1 MIIQCENCNKK
12 FEIQD
17 NLIPDDGRLLEC
29 GSCDHQWHYT
39 PITKIE
45 LTDEVPIKDEPT
57 NEVPIKDEPA
67 DEVQI
72 KDEPTEQLIV
82 KKTKKKSKII
92 EKIYESDSDNENDTD
107 NEIEQTN
114 ENIKTKEKNISFIN
128 FLLVGIISFVAIVIL
143 FDTFENQIAYVIPN
157 VGLYINGLH
166 EILRDIFLFIA
177 DLSK

>member
-17 NLIPDDGRLLEC
+17 SLIPDKGRLLEC
-29 GSCDHQWHYT
+29 GSCTHQWHYT
-39 PITKIE
+39 PIAKLE
-45 LTDEVPIKDEPT
+45 LT

-67 DEVQI
+67 E
-72 KDEPTEQLIV
+72 ELIV

-92 EKIYESDSDNENDTD
+92 KKIYENDAD
-107 NEIEQTN
+107 NEIDQTN
-114 ENIKTKEKNISFIN
+114 ENITTKEKNISFIN
-128 FLLVGIISFVAIVIL
+128 FILVSIISFVAIVIL
-143 FDTFENQIAYVIPN
+143 ADTFKNQIAYIIPN
-157 VGLYINGLH
+157 ISLYINELH

>member
-29 GSCDHQWHYT
+29 GSCAYQWQYT
-39 PITKIE
+39 PITKLE

-57 NEVPIKDEPA
+57 DEVPIKDEPA
-67 DEVQI
+67 EELII
-72 KDEPTEQLIV
+72 KKV
-82 KKTKKKSKII
+82 KKKSKII
-92 EKIYESDSDNENDTD
+92 KKIYENDSDNEID
-107 NEIEQTN
+107 QTN

-143 FDTFENQIAYVIPN
+143 VDTFKNQIAYVIPN
-157 VGLYINGLH
+157 ISLYINELH

>member
-1 MIIQCENCNKK
+1 MIIQCVNCNKK

-29 GSCDHQWHYT
+29 GSCAHQWHYT
-39 PITKIE
+39 PITKLE
-45 LTDEVPIKDEPT
+45 LTDEVQTKVDEVQVKT
-57 NEVPIKDEPA
+57 DEVKIKDEPA
-67 DEVQI
+67 
-72 KDEPTEQLIV
+72 EQLIV

-92 EKIYESDSDNENDTD
+92 KKIYESDADD
-107 NEIEQTN
+107 EIDQTN
-114 ENIKTKEKNISFIN
+114 ESITTKEKNISFIN

-143 FDTFENQIAYVIPN
+143 VDTFKNQIAYVIPN
-157 VGLYINGLH
+157 ISLYINELH

>member
-17 NLIPDDGRLLEC
+17 KLIPDDGRLLEC
-29 GSCDHQWHYT
+29 GSCAHQWHYT
-39 PITKIE
+39 PITKLE
-45 LTDEVPIKDEPT
+45 LTDEVQIKDEPADEVPIKDEPA
-57 NEVPIKDEPA
+57 EE
-67 DEVQI
+67 
-72 KDEPTEQLIV
+72 LIV

-92 EKIYESDSDNENDTD
+92 KKIYENDAD
-107 NEIEQTN
+107 NEIDQTN
-114 ENIKTKEKNISFIN
+114 ENITTKEKNISFIN

-143 FDTFENQIAYVIPN
+143 VDTFKNQIAYVIPN
-157 VGLYINGLH
+157 ISLYINELH

>member
-1 MIIQCENCNKK
+1 MIFQCQNCNKK

-17 NLIPDDGRLLEC
+17 KLIPDDGRLLEC
-29 GSCDHQWHYT
+29 GSCAHQWHYT
-39 PITKIE
+39 PITKLE
-45 LTDEVPIKDEPT
+45 LTDEVQIK
-57 NEVPIKDEPA
+57 A

-72 KDEPTEQLIV
+72 KTDEVQINDEPAEQLIV

-92 EKIYESDSDNENDTD
+92 KKIYENDTD
-107 NEIEQTN
+107 DEIDQTN
-114 ENIKTKEKNISFIN
+114 EIITTKEKNISFIN

-143 FDTFENQIAYVIPN
+143 FDTFKNQIAYVIPN

>member
-1 MIIQCENCNKK
+1 MIIQCVNCNKK

-17 NLIPDDGRLLEC
+17 KLIPDDGRLLEC
-29 GSCDHQWHYT
+29 GSCAHQWHYT
-39 PITKIE
+39 PITKLE
-45 LTDEVPIKDEPT
+45 LTDEVQTKVDEVQVKT
-57 NEVPIKDEPA
+57 

-72 KDEPTEQLIV
+72 KDEPAEQLIV

-92 EKIYESDSDNENDTD
+92 EKIDENDAD
-107 NEIEQTN
+107 NEIDHTN
-114 ENIKTKEKNISFIN
+114 ENITTKKKNISFIN

-143 FDTFENQIAYVIPN
+143 VDTFKNQISYVIPN
-157 VGLYINGLH
+157 ISLYINELH

>member
-17 NLIPDDGRLLEC
+17 NLIPDKGRLLEC
-29 GSCDHQWHYT
+29 GSCAHQWHYT
-39 PITKIE
+39 PITKLE
-45 LTDEVPIKDEPT
+45 LT
-57 NEVPIKDEPA
+57 

-82 KKTKKKSKII
+82 KKTKKKYKIIKKKKSKII
-92 EKIYESDSDNENDTD
+92 KKIYENDAD
-107 NEIEQTN
+107 NEIDQTN
-114 ENIKTKEKNISFIN
+114 ENITTKEKNISFIN

-143 FDTFENQIAYVIPN
+143 VDTFKNQIAYVIPN
-157 VGLYINGLH
+157 INLYINELH

>member
-1 MIIQCENCNKK
+1 MIILCENCNKK

-17 NLIPDDGRLLEC
+17 KLIPDDGRLLEC
-29 GSCDHQWHYT
+29 GSCAHQWHYT
-39 PITKIE
+39 PITKLE
-45 LTDEVPIKDEPT
+45 LTDEVQTKVDEVQVKT
-57 NEVPIKDEPA
+57 

-72 KDEPTEQLIV
+72 KDEPAEQLIV

-92 EKIYESDSDNENDTD
+92 EKIDENDAD
-107 NEIEQTN
+107 NEIDHTN
-114 ENIKTKEKNISFIN
+114 ENITTKKKNISFIN

-143 FDTFENQIAYVIPN
+143 VDTFKNQIAYVIPN
-157 VGLYINGLH
+157 ISLYINELH

>member
-17 NLIPDDGRLLEC
+17 NLISDKGRLLEC
-29 GSCDHQWHYT
+29 GSCAHQWHYT
-39 PITKIE
+39 PITKLE
-45 LTDEVPIKDEPT
+45 LTDEIPIKDEPANEDPIKDEPT
-57 NEVPIKDEPA
+57 DE
-67 DEVQI
+67 
-72 KDEPTEQLIV
+72 LIV

-92 EKIYESDSDNENDTD
+92 KKIYENDADNEV
-107 NEIEQTN
+107 EQKSKNFT
-114 ENIKTKEKNISFIN
+114 TKEKNISFIN

-143 FDTFENQIAYVIPN
+143 VDTFKSQIAYVIPN
-157 VGLYINGLH
+157 INLYINELH

>member
-29 GSCDHQWHYT
+29 GSCAHQWHYT
-39 PITKIE
+39 PITKLE

-57 NEVPIKDEPA
+57 DKVPIKDEPA
-67 DEVQI
+67 DQVPI
-72 KDEPTEQLIV
+72 KDEPAEELII
-82 KKTKKKSKII
+82 KKVKKKSKII
-92 EKIYESDSDNENDTD
+92 KKIYESDADD
-107 NEIEQTN
+107 EIGQTN
-114 ENIKTKEKNISFIN
+114 ESIKTKEKNISFIN

-143 FDTFENQIAYVIPN
+143 VDTFKSQIAYVIPN
-157 VGLYINGLH
+157 INLYINELH

>member
-1 MIIQCENCNKK
+1 MIIQCVNCNKK

-17 NLIPDDGRLLEC
+17 KLIPDDGRLLEC
-29 GSCDHQWHYT
+29 GSCAHQWHYT
-39 PITKIE
+39 PITKLE
-45 LTDEVPIKDEPT
+45 LTDEVQTKVDEVQVKT
-57 NEVPIKDEPA
+57 

-72 KDEPTEQLIV
+72 KDEPAEQLIV

-92 EKIYESDSDNENDTD
+92 EKIYENDAD
-107 NEIEQTN
+107 NEIDHTN
-114 ENIKTKEKNISFIN
+114 ENITTKKKNISFIN

-143 FDTFENQIAYVIPN
+143 VDTFKNQIAYVIPN
-157 VGLYINGLH
+157 ISLYINELH

>member
-17 NLIPDDGRLLEC
+17 SLIPDEGRLLEC
-29 GSCDHQWHYT
+29 GSCAHHWHYR
-39 PITKIE
+39 PITKLE
-45 LTDEVPIKDEPT
+45 LT
-57 NEVPIKDEPA
+57 

-72 KDEPTEQLIV
+72 KDEPTEQLII

-92 EKIYESDSDNENDTD
+92 KKIYESDADD
-107 NEIEQTN
+107 EIDQTN
-114 ENIKTKEKNISFIN
+114 ESITTKQKNISFIN
-128 FLLVGIISFVAIVIL
+128 FLLVGIISFIAIVIL
-143 FDTFENQIAYVIPN
+143 VDTFKNQIAYIIPN
-157 VGLYINGLH
+157 INLYINELH

>member
-17 NLIPDDGRLLEC
+17 KLIPDDGRLLEC
-29 GSCDHQWHYT
+29 GSCAHQWHYT
-39 PITKIE
+39 PITKLE
-45 LTDEVPIKDEPT
+45 LTDEVQTKVDEVQVKT
-57 NEVPIKDEPA
+57 

-72 KDEPTEQLIV
+72 KDEPAEQLIV
-82 KKTKKKSKII
+82 KKVKKKSKII
-92 EKIYESDSDNENDTD
+92 KKIYENDAD
-107 NEIEQTN
+107 NEIDQTN
-114 ENIKTKEKNISFIN
+114 ENITTKEKNISFIN

-143 FDTFENQIAYVIPN
+143 ADTFKNQIAYVIPN
-157 VGLYINGLH
+157 INLYINELH

>member
-17 NLIPDDGRLLEC
+17 NLITDKGRLLEC
-29 GSCDHQWHYT
+29 GSCAHQWHYT
-39 PITKIE
+39 PITKLE
-45 LTDEVPIKDEPT
+45 LTDEIPIKDEPANEDPIKDEPT
-57 NEVPIKDEPA
+57 DE
-67 DEVQI
+67 
-72 KDEPTEQLIV
+72 LIV

-92 EKIYESDSDNENDTD
+92 KKIYENDADNEV
-107 NEIEQTN
+107 EQKSKNFT
-114 ENIKTKEKNISFIN
+114 TKEKNISFIN

-143 FDTFENQIAYVIPN
+143 VDTFKNQIAYVIPN
-157 VGLYINGLH
+157 INLYINELH

>member
-29 GSCDHQWHYT
+29 GSCAHQWHYT
-39 PITKIE
+39 PITKLE
-45 LTDEVPIKDEPT
+45 LTDEVPIKDVPT
-57 NEVPIKDEPA
+57 DEVPIKDEPA
-67 DEVQI
+67 DEVPI
-72 KDEPTEQLIV
+72 KDEPAEELII
-82 KKTKKKSKII
+82 KKVKKKSKII
-92 EKIYESDSDNENDTD
+92 KKIYENDSDNEID
-107 NEIEQTN
+107 QTN

-143 FDTFENQIAYVIPN
+143 FDTFKNQIAYVIPN
-157 VGLYINGLH
+157 ISLYINELH

>member
-29 GSCDHQWHYT
+29 GSCAHQWHYT
-39 PITKIE
+39 PITKLE
-45 LTDEVPIKDEPT
+45 LTDEVPIKDVPT
-57 NEVPIKDEPA
+57 DEVPIKDEPA
-67 DEVQI
+67 DEVPI
-72 KDEPTEQLIV
+72 KDEPAEELII
-82 KKTKKKSKII
+82 KKVKKKSKII
-92 EKIYESDSDNENDTD
+92 KKIYENDSDNEID
-107 NEIEQTN
+107 QTN

-157 VGLYINGLH
+157 VGLYINELH

>member
-45 LTDEVPIKDEPT
+45 LTDEV
-57 NEVPIKDEPA
+57 
-67 DEVQI
+67 QI

-92 EKIYESDSDNENDTD
+92 KKIYENDSD

-143 FDTFENQIAYVIPN
+143 VDTFKNQIAYVIPN
-157 VGLYINGLH
+157 ISLYINELN

>member
-17 NLIPDDGRLLEC
+17 SLITDEGRLLEC
-29 GSCDHQWHYT
+29 GSCAHQWHYT
-39 PITKIE
+39 PITKLE
-45 LTDEVPIKDEPT
+45 LT
-57 NEVPIKDEPA
+57 

-92 EKIYESDSDNENDTD
+92 KKIYENDAD
-107 NEIEQTN
+107 NEIDQTN
-114 ENIKTKEKNISFIN
+114 ENITTKEKNISFIN

-143 FDTFENQIAYVIPN
+143 VDTFKNQITYVIPN
-157 VGLYINGLH
+157 IGLYINELH

>member
-1 MIIQCENCNKK
+1 MIIQCVNCNKK

-17 NLIPDDGRLLEC
+17 KLIPDDGRLLEC
-29 GSCDHQWHYT
+29 GSCAHQWHYT
-39 PITKIE
+39 PITKLE
-45 LTDEVPIKDEPT
+45 LT
-57 NEVPIKDEPA
+57 

-72 KDEPTEQLIV
+72 KDEPAEQLIV

-92 EKIYESDSDNENDTD
+92 EKIDENDAD
-107 NEIEQTN
+107 NEIDHTN
-114 ENIKTKEKNISFIN
+114 ENITTKKKNISFIN

-143 FDTFENQIAYVIPN
+143 VDTFKNQIAYVIPN
-157 VGLYINGLH
+157 ISLYINELH

>member
-17 NLIPDDGRLLEC
+17 SLIPDEGRLLEC
-29 GSCDHQWHYT
+29 GSCAHQWHYT
-39 PITKIE
+39 PITKLE
-45 LTDEVPIKDEPT
+45 LT
-57 NEVPIKDEPA
+57 

-92 EKIYESDSDNENDTD
+92 EKIDENDAD
-107 NEIEQTN
+107 NEIDHTN
-114 ENIKTKEKNISFIN
+114 ENITTKKKNISFIN
-128 FLLVGIISFVAIVIL
+128 FLLVGIISFVAIIIL
-143 FDTFENQIAYVIPN
+143 VDTFKNQIAYVIPN
-157 VGLYINGLH
+157 ISLYINELH

>member
-17 NLIPDDGRLLEC
+17 SLIPDEGRLLEC
-29 GSCDHQWHYT
+29 GSCAHQWHYT
-39 PITKIE
+39 PITKLE
-45 LTDEVPIKDEPT
+45 LTDEVQIKADE
-57 NEVPIKDEPA
+57 VQIKT

-72 KDEPTEQLIV
+72 KDEPTDQLIV

-92 EKIYESDSDNENDTD
+92 EKIYENDAD
-107 NEIEQTN
+107 NEIGQTN
-114 ENIKTKEKNISFIN
+114 ENIATKEKNISFIN

-143 FDTFENQIAYVIPN
+143 VDTFKNQITYVIPN
-157 VGLYINGLH
+157 IGLYINELH

>member
-17 NLIPDDGRLLEC
+17 SLIPDEGRLLEC
-29 GSCDHQWHYT
+29 GSCAHHWHYR
-39 PITKIE
+39 PITKLE
-45 LTDEVPIKDEPT
+45 LT
-57 NEVPIKDEPA
+57 

-72 KDEPTEQLIV
+72 KDEPTKQLIV
-82 KKTKKKSKII
+82 KKKAKKIPKIKKKV
-92 EKIYESDSDNENDTD
+92 YENDAD
-107 NEIEQTN
+107 NEIDQTD
-114 ENIKTKEKNISFIN
+114 ENITTKEKNISFIN

-143 FDTFENQIAYVIPN
+143 VDTFKNQIAYVIPN
-157 VGLYINGLH
+157 ISLYINELH

>member
-17 NLIPDDGRLLEC
+17 NLIPDDGRILEC
-29 GSCDHQWHYT
+29 GSCAHQWHYT
-39 PITKIE
+39 PITKLE
-45 LTDEVPIKDEPT
+45 LTDEVQIKADE
-57 NEVPIKDEPA
+57 VQIKT

-72 KDEPTEQLIV
+72 KDEPTDQLIV

-92 EKIYESDSDNENDTD
+92 EKIYENDAD
-107 NEIEQTN
+107 NEIDQTN
-114 ENIKTKEKNISFIN
+114 ENITTKEKNISFIN

-143 FDTFENQIAYVIPN
+143 VDTFKNQIAYVIPN
-157 VGLYINGLH
+157 ISLYINELH

>member
-1 MIIQCENCNKK
+1 MIIKCENCNKK

-29 GSCDHQWHYT
+29 GSCAHQWHYT
-39 PITKIE
+39 PITKLE

-57 NEVPIKDEPA
+57 DEVPIKDEPA
-67 DEVQI
+67 DEVPI
-72 KDEPTEQLIV
+72 KDEPAEELII
-82 KKTKKKSKII
+82 KKVKKKSKII
-92 EKIYESDSDNENDTD
+92 KKIYENDSDNEID
-107 NEIEQTN
+107 QTN

-128 FLLVGIISFVAIVIL
+128 FILVSIISFVAIVIL
-143 FDTFENQIAYVIPN
+143 VDTFKNQIAYVIPN
-157 VGLYINGLH
+157 ISLYINELH

>member
-29 GSCDHQWHYT
+29 GSCAHQWHYT
-39 PITKIE
+39 PITKLE
-45 LTDEVPIKDEPT
+45 LTDEVQTKADEVQVKT
-57 NEVPIKDEPA
+57 

-72 KDEPTEQLIV
+72 KDEPAEQLIV

-92 EKIYESDSDNENDTD
+92 KKIYENDAD
-107 NEIEQTN
+107 DEIDQTN
-114 ENIKTKEKNISFIN
+114 EIITTKEKNISFIN

-143 FDTFENQIAYVIPN
+143 VDTFKNQIAYVIPN
-157 VGLYINGLH
+157 ISLYINELH

>member
-17 NLIPDDGRLLEC
+17 SLITDEGRLLEC
-29 GSCDHQWHYT
+29 GSCAHQWHYT
-39 PITKIE
+39 PITKLE
-45 LTDEVPIKDEPT
+45 LT
-57 NEVPIKDEPA
+57 

-92 EKIYESDSDNENDTD
+92 KKIYESDADD
-107 NEIEQTN
+107 EIDQTN
-114 ENIKTKEKNISFIN
+114 ESITTKQKNISFIN

-143 FDTFENQIAYVIPN
+143 VDTFKNQIAYVIPN
-157 VGLYINGLH
+157 INLYINELH
-166 EILRDIFLFIA
+166 EILRDIFLFIV

>member
-29 GSCDHQWHYT
+29 GSCAHQWHYT
-39 PITKIE
+39 PITKLE
-45 LTDEVPIKDEPT
+45 LTDEVPIKDEPAD
-57 NEVPIKDEPA
+57 EVPIKDEPA
-67 DEVQI
+67 EELII
-72 KDEPTEQLIV
+72 KKV
-82 KKTKKKSKII
+82 KKKSKII
-92 EKIYESDSDNENDTD
+92 KKIYENDSDNEID
-107 NEIEQTN
+107 QTN

-128 FLLVGIISFVAIVIL
+128 FLLVVIISFVAIVIL
-143 FDTFENQIAYVIPN
+143 ADTFKNQIAYVIPN
-157 VGLYINGLH
+157 INLYINELH

>member
-17 NLIPDDGRLLEC
+17 SLIPDEGRLLEC
-29 GSCDHQWHYT
+29 GSCAHHWHYR
-39 PITKIE
+39 PITKLE
-45 LTDEVPIKDEPT
+45 LT
-57 NEVPIKDEPA
+57 

-72 KDEPTEQLIV
+72 KDEPTKQLIV
-82 KKTKKKSKII
+82 KKKAKKIPKIKKKV
-92 EKIYESDSDNENDTD
+92 YENDAD
-107 NEIEQTN
+107 NEIDQTD
-114 ENIKTKEKNISFIN
+114 ENITTKEKNISFIN

-143 FDTFENQIAYVIPN
+143 VDTFENQIAYVIPN
-157 VGLYINGLH
+157 ISLYINELN

>member
-1 MIIQCENCNKK
+1 MIIQCVNCNKK

-17 NLIPDDGRLLEC
+17 KLIPDDGRLLEC
-29 GSCDHQWHYT
+29 GSCAHQWHYT
-39 PITKIE
+39 PITKLE
-45 LTDEVPIKDEPT
+45 LT
-57 NEVPIKDEPA
+57 

-72 KDEPTEQLIV
+72 KDEPAEQLIV

-92 EKIYESDSDNENDTD
+92 EKIDENDAD
-107 NEIEQTN
+107 NEIDHTN
-114 ENIKTKEKNISFIN
+114 ENITTKKKNISFIN

-143 FDTFENQIAYVIPN
+143 VDTFKNQIAYVIPN
-157 VGLYINGLH
+157 INLYINDLH

>member
-1 MIIQCENCNKK
+1 MIIQCVNCNKK

-17 NLIPDDGRLLEC
+17 KLIPDDGRLLEC
-29 GSCDHQWHYT
+29 GSCAHQWHYT
-39 PITKIE
+39 PITKLE
-45 LTDEVPIKDEPT
+45 LTDVVQTKVDEVQVKT
-57 NEVPIKDEPA
+57 

-72 KDEPTEQLIV
+72 KDEPAEQLIV

-92 EKIYESDSDNENDTD
+92 EKIDENDAD
-107 NEIEQTN
+107 NEIDHTN
-114 ENIKTKEKNISFIN
+114 ENITTKKKNISFIN

-143 FDTFENQIAYVIPN
+143 VDTFKNQIAYVIPN
-157 VGLYINGLH
+157 ISLYINELH

>member
-17 NLIPDDGRLLEC
+17 KLIPDDGRLLEC
-29 GSCDHQWHYT
+29 GSCAHQWHYT
-39 PITKIE
+39 PITKLE
-45 LTDEVPIKDEPT
+45 LTDEVPIKDVPT
-57 NEVPIKDEPA
+57 DEVPIKDEPA
-67 DEVQI
+67 DEVPI
-72 KDEPTEQLIV
+72 KDEPAEELII
-82 KKTKKKSKII
+82 KKVKKKSKII
-92 EKIYESDSDNENDTD
+92 KKIYENDSDNEID
-107 NEIEQTN
+107 QTN

-143 FDTFENQIAYVIPN
+143 VDTFKNQIAYVIPN
-157 VGLYINGLH
+157 ISLYINELH

>member
-29 GSCDHQWHYT
+29 GSCAHQWHYT
-39 PITKIE
+39 PITKLE
-45 LTDEVPIKDEPT
+45 LT
-57 NEVPIKDEPA
+57 

-92 EKIYESDSDNENDTD
+92 KKIYENDSDNEID
-107 NEIEQTN
+107 QTN

-143 FDTFENQIAYVIPN
+143 VDTFKNQIAYVIPN
-157 VGLYINGLH
+157 ISLYINELH

>member
-29 GSCDHQWHYT
+29 GSCAHQWHYR
-39 PITKIE
+39 PITKLE
-45 LTDEVPIKDEPT
+45 LT
-57 NEVPIKDEPA
+57 

-72 KDEPTEQLIV
+72 KDEPTEQLII

-92 EKIYESDSDNENDTD
+92 KKIYENDAD
-107 NEIEQTN
+107 DEIDQTN
-114 ENIKTKEKNISFIN
+114 EIITTKEKNISFIN

-143 FDTFENQIAYVIPN
+143 VDTFKNQIAYVIPN
-157 VGLYINGLH
+157 INLYINELH